1 MITFEEIGLSPEILK
16 AVAELGFVNP
26 TPIQEKT
33 IPGLR
38 DTNQDLV
45 ALAQTGTG
53 KTAAFGLPI
62 IEKLEVSNNSVQ
74 ALVLCPTRE
83 LALQITKDIKAFGKY
98 VKGLQVTAV
107 YGGAD
112 ISKQIKDLKRGTHIV
127 VGTPGRVNDLTRRG
141 LLKMDKLQWLV
152 LDEADEM
159 LNMGFK
165 EELDAIIET
174 TPDNRQSLLF
184 SATMPRE
191 IESMAKRYL
200 TDPMQIKIGKQNA
213 GATTVEHIYYM
224 VHARD
229 RYLALK
235 RIADINPD
243 IYCIVFCRTRQET
256 KEVAEKL
263 MTDGYNADAL
273 HGDLSQA
280 QRDQVMHR
288 FRGRNLQILVA
299 TDVAARGIDVNDLTH
314 VINYNLP
321 DDIEAYTHRSGR
333 TGRAGKTGI
342 SIAIIHTKESGRVKM
357 IERNS
362 GIKFERKMIPTGNEI
377 CGKQLLHLTERL
389 ENVEVNHSEIE
400 EFLPQI
406 IEKFEALD
414 KEELI
419 KRFVSAEFNRF
430 LAYYQDAKDLNV
442 YKKDVERGSRVSG
455 GRRGNDNYARVYL
468 NIGKAHEMT
477 PQRLMGLVNES
488 TNGMKVGFGKIE
500 VLRNFSFF
508 EVEEGTQTDVIN
520 SVIGKDFEGEKL
532 HAEIA
537 SPRPSDNT
545 GRRRREGAY
554 SKKGGRG
561 QGGYASGRSTGG
573 YNKKGGRADD
583 AYRSKGGGTYSGGK
597 RRR

>member
-1 MITFEEIGLSPEILK
+1 MITFEETGLSPEILK
-16 AVAELGFVNP
+16 AIGELGFVNP

-38 DTNQDLV
+38 ETNKDLV

-62 IEKLEVSNNSVQ
+62 IEKIDTDQKFVQ

-83 LALQITKDIKAFGKY
+83 LALQITKDLNNFSKY
-98 VKGLQVTAV
+98 LTDLFVTPV

-112 ISKQIKDLKRGTHIV
+112 ISKQIKELRRGTHIV
-127 VGTPGRVNDLTRRG
+127 VGTPGRVNDLSTRG
-141 LLKMDKLQWLV
+141 LLKLDRLKWLI

-165 EELDAIIET
+165 DELDAIVAN
-174 TPDNRQSLLF
+174 TPKERQSLLF
-184 SATMPRE
+184 SATMPSE

-213 GATTVEHIYYM
+213 GASTVEHIYYM
-224 VHARD
+224 VHAKD

-235 RIADINPD
+235 RVADINPD
-243 IYCIVFCRTRQET
+243 IYGIVFCRTRHET

-263 MTDGYNADAL
+263 MSDGYNADAL

-288 FRGRNLQILVA
+288 FRTRHLQILVA

-333 TGRAGKTGI
+333 TGRAGKSGV
-342 SIAIIHTKESGRVKM
+342 SIAIIHTKESGKVRE
-357 IERNS
+357 IEKIS
-362 GIKFERKMIPTGNEI
+362 GIKFERKMIPSGSEI
-377 CGKQLLHLTERL
+377 CGKQLMHLVDRV
-389 ENVEVNHSEIE
+389 ENVSINHEEIDD
-400 EFLPQI
+400 FLPQI
-406 IEKFEALD
+406 YAKFEGLD

-419 KRFVSAEFNRF
+419 KKFVSVEFNRF
-430 LAYYQDAKDLNV
+430 LAYYQDASDLNI
-442 YKKDVERGSRVSG
+442 YKKDIEKDRTSK
-455 GRRGNDNYARVYL
+455 RRGNDKYVRLFINV
-468 NIGKAHEMT
+468 GKAHSLT
-477 PQRLMGLVNES
+477 APRLMGLVNE
-488 TNGMKVGFGKIE
+488 NNQKRKIGFGKIE

-508 EVEEGTQTDVIN
+508 EVEDGGQKDIINALKGKTFENESLHVEVATAKPPKKVKNRQPDRKREGN
-520 SVIGKDFEGEKL
+520 F
-532 HAEIA
+532 
-537 SPRPSDNT
+537 N
-545 GRRRREGAY
+545 RRR
-554 SKKGGRG
+554 
-561 QGGYASGRSTGG
+561 
-573 YNKKGGRADD
+573 
-583 AYRSKGGGTYSGGK
+583 
-597 RRR
+597 

>member
-1 MITFEEIGLSPEILK
+1 MRGANWRKKQFMITFEEIGLMPEVLK
-16 AVAELGFVNP
+16 AIGEMGFVNP

-38 DTNQDLV
+38 ETNQDLV

-62 IEKLEVSNNSVQ
+62 IEKIDTSNKKVQ
-74 ALVLCPTRE
+74 SLVLCPTRE
-83 LALQITKDIKAFGKY
+83 LALQITKDINNFSKY
-98 VKGLQVTAV
+98 IPNFYATPV

-112 ISKQIKDLKRGTHIV
+112 ISKQIKDLKRGTQIV
-127 VGTPGRVNDLTRRG
+127 VGTPGRVNDLTNRG
-141 LLKMDKLQWLV
+141 ILKLENLEWLV

-165 EELDAIIET
+165 EELDSIISN
-174 TPDNRQSLLF
+174 TPDTRQSLLF

-191 IESMAKRYL
+191 IENMAKRYL

-213 GATTVEHIYYM
+213 GASTVEHIYYM

-235 RIADINPD
+235 RVADINPD
-243 IYCIVFCRTRQET
+243 IYGIVFCRTRHET

-263 MTDGYNADAL
+263 MADGYNADAL

-288 FRGRNLQILVA
+288 FRSRHLQILVA
-299 TDVAARGIDVNDLTH
+299 TDVAARGIDVNELTH

-333 TGRAGKTGI
+333 TGRAGRTGT
-342 SIAIIHTKESGRVKM
+342 SIAIIHTKESGKVKM
-357 IERNS
+357 IERIS
-362 GIKFERKMIPTGNEI
+362 GIKFERKMIPSGSEI
-377 CGKQLLHLTERL
+377 CGKQLLHLVDRV
-389 ENVEVNHSEIE
+389 ENVEVNHEEIE

-406 IEKFEALD
+406 FEKFEELD

-419 KRFVSAEFNRF
+419 KRFVSVEFNRF
-430 LAYYQDAKDLNV
+430 IAYYQGAKDLNV
-442 YKKDVERGSRVSG
+442 YKKDVERDRNK
-455 GRRGNDNYARVYL
+455 RRGSDNYSRLYI
-468 NIGKAHEMT
+468 NIGKAHNLT
-477 PQRLMGLVNES
+477 APRLMGLVNES
-488 TNGMKVGFGKIE
+488 TNRRKIGFGKIE

-508 EVEEGTQTDVIN
+508 EVEEGSQKDVIN
-520 SVIGKDFEGEKL
+520 AIKGREFEGEKV

-537 SPRPSDNT
+537 TAKPPKRNNNRRRPDGGGNNYN
-545 GRRRREGAY
+545 RRRR
-554 SKKGGRG
+554 S
-561 QGGYASGRSTGG
+561 
-573 YNKKGGRADD
+573 
-583 AYRSKGGGTYSGGK
+583 
-597 RRR
+597 